1 MMFDIDKIRIL
12 AELASEKNLAEI
24 TLTEGENT
32 LTLKLPAAFPSTVT
46 QVAPA
51 MAAAP
56 MAPIAAPLTSMPDS
70 VASASVPVTAA
81 TAVAEGVVIT
91 APMVGT
97 FYAAPSPDKPAYV
110 QVGDTITVGKPL
122 CIIEAMKQM
131 NELEAEISGTVL
143 EVIAQNGQPVEFGQP
158 LFRVKPS

>member
-12 AELASEKNLAEI
+12 AELAAEKNLAEV

-32 LTLKLPAAFPSTVT
+32 LTIKLPTAFPSPVT

-51 MAAAP
+51 PMQGYAP
-56 MAPIAAPLTSMPDS
+56 APLPSMAPPALVTAVSE
-70 VASASVPVTAA
+70 VASSSTPV
-81 TAVAEGVVIT
+81 VQEGTLIT

-97 FYAAPSPDKPAYV
+97 FYAAPSPDKPSYV
-110 QVGDTITVGKPL
+110 QVGDSITVGKTL

-131 NELEAEISGTVL
+131 NELEAELSGTVL

-158 LFRVKPS
+158 LFRVKPL